1 MKRTIKILLLTAI
14 AIVGMS
20 IFSKVNAASAS
31 AKASKGQVSVG
42 DNATVTITIN
52 AAAWNVKV
60 TGAASKSY
68 VGNTDD
74 LKNKTTT
81 DSIKIDTSSTGAK
94 TIVLSG
100 DITDESGKTT
110 TVNST
115 ATIVVNEKTASSNN
129 NSNNNNNNNTSTKK
143 SSDTSL
149 KSVTVGGKNYTI
161 GKSITVDANTSSIT
175 IKATAN
181 SSKAKVTGTGTKEL
195 ETGTNNFNIKVTAE
209 DGSSKTYKVTV
220 IREEFVGDPPN
231 IDDPS
236 KEPQQEL
243 RLTSLSVEGFE
254 LIPVFSSE
262 VFEYA
267 IYVTNET
274 EVKIN
279 ASANMEGTNV
289 EITGNTELVEGG
301 DNVALIKLTK
311 DESVTEY
318 RIKINKSAPI
328 VGENNENTIA
338 DEEENVGV
346 FGGISN
352 WWNNS
357 GPGTV
362 VLTVIL
368 VLFGAAAIFAIISY
382 KYSGG
387 ANRSSRH
394 GKAENAQDFN
404 LFGKDLK

>member
-1 MKRTIKILLLTAI
+1 MKKTIKILLLTIFAI
-14 AIVGMS
+14 FGISMLS
-20 IFSKVNAASAS
+20 SVNAASAS
-31 AKASKGQVSVG
+31 AKASKAQVSVG
-42 DNATVTITIN
+42 DNATITVTIN
-52 AAAWNVKV
+52 AAAWNVKA

-74 LKNKTTT
+74 LKNGTTT
-81 DSIKIDTSSTGAK
+81 DSIKIDTSSAGSK

-115 ATIVVNEKTASSNN
+115 ATVVVSEKTTT
-129 NSNNNNNNNTSTKK
+129 NNNNNNNNNNNSSTAQK

-149 KSVTVGGKNYTI
+149 KSVTVGGKSYTI

-220 IREEFVGDPPN
+220 IREEFVEDTPN
-231 IDDPS
+231 IDEPS
-236 KEPQQEL
+236 NEPEQEL
-243 RLTSLSVEGFE
+243 RLTSLSVEGVE

-267 IYVTNET
+267 VYVTDET

-279 ASANMEGTNV
+279 ATANVEGTNI
-289 EITGNTELVEGG
+289 EITGNTDLVEGG

-311 DESVTEY
+311 DDRTVEY
-318 RIKINKSAPI
+318 RVKINKLAP
-328 VGENNENTIA
+328 VTGDDTENTDN
-338 DEEENVGV
+338 DENKGS
-346 FGGISN
+346 FIGSIRD

-362 VLTVIL
+362 VLVVIL
-368 VLFGAAAIFAIISY
+368 ILFGAAAIFAIVSY
-382 KYSGG
+382 KYS
-387 ANRSSRH
+387 NNSKDISRN
-394 GKAENAQDFN
+394 KI
-404 LFGKDLK
+404 

>member
-1 MKRTIKILLLTAI
+1 MKKTIKILLLTAI

-20 IFSKVNAASAS
+20 IFSKVSAASAS
-31 AKASKGQVSVG
+31 AKASKAQVSVG

-52 AAAWNVKV
+52 AAAWNLKV

-81 DSIKIDTSSTGAK
+81 DSIKIDTSSTGSK

-129 NSNNNNNNNTSTKK
+129 NSNNNNNTSTKK

-149 KSVTVGGKNYTI
+149 KSVTVGGKSYTI

-195 ETGTNNFNIKVTAE
+195 ETGTNNFSIKVTAE

-236 KEPQQEL
+236 NEAEQEL
-243 RLTSLSVEGFE
+243 RLTALSVEGFE

-279 ASANMEGTNV
+279 ATANVEGTNI
-289 EITGNTELVEGG
+289 EITGNTGIVEGG

-311 DESVTEY
+311 DDKVTEY
-318 RIKINKSAPI
+318 RVKINKSAPVI
-328 VGENNENTIA
+328 GEENENTIN
-338 DEEENVGV
+338 DEENEKVG
-346 FGGISN
+346 FIGTISN

-362 VLTVIL
+362 VLVVIL

-382 KYSGG
+382 KYSGNAKG
-387 ANRSSRH
+387 ISRH
-394 GKAENAQDFN
+394 GVAQNEQNLN